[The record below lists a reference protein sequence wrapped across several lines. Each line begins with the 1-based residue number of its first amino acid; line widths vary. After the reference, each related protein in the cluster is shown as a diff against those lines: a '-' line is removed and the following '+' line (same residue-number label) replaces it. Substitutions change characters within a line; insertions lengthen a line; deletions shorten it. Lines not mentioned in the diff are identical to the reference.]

1 LTDSERERV
10 HGEHTEPRE
19 IEIEPSA
26 GGGTSAFFRV
36 PPREEPVIEL
46 HANVNG
52 RKVHYVSQAESAVRA
67 AAPAGGGRSGSGEGA
82 FSYSP
87 DLPLISKVEVIPWK
101 SDYSYYLSFCGDAV
115 RLADYTAD
123 KCEYKPF
130 FSYMP
135 QYSQMDAS
143 QLAYYF
149 YLREAVRSSEYPE
162 ADVSYLLLLIY
173 EAINLAGVRGADDSL
188 AMLCGIAEGYSEAFP
203 RIAMRLS
210 DWICDLCLIHKLTL
224 PALPAKTLVAL
235 SSFTSL
241 KEFYVGG
248 STADAALSI
257 LLSASGYD
265 YHKSRFCT
273 GENLPLFEKHIQG
286 ALSRVVSGAGEEKLL
301 STLTETR
308 VTRDTFV
315 GALCGPQSKKKLVIS
330 YRSLSRSHEFRFA
343 VADMVKY
350 CENRLRTALGLKSK
364 LSVGKLG
371 PGVKEAIDAYFD
383 AAFPGKNHKAEPE
396 YERLY
401 DPPATE
407 VTTDAA
413 RKIEEESWEITD
425 KLISA
430 FADAEEETE
439 NPGGSADEGGQN
451 AEPEASGCCE
461 TDVAP
466 AEQNNTDDVAD
477 NPAVGFTADE
487 TAFIR
492 ACLSRD
498 RDGQRS
504 AAAAAGA
511 SPDLMCD
518 RINEKALDI
527 IGDVVIETD
536 GKTFAV
542 SEFYIDEI
550 RGIIENG

>member
-1 LTDSERERV
+1 MDSERERI
-10 HGEHTEPRE
+10 HGEHTEPNE
-19 IEIEPSA
+19 IDIGPA
-26 GGGTSAFFRV
+26 DGGKDAAFFRV
-36 PPREEPVIEL
+36 PPREEGPAFEL

-52 RKVHYVSQAESAVRA
+52 RKVRYTSQTESAAHA
-67 AAPAGGGRSGSGEGA
+67 AAPSGGAEGGSREGG

-101 SDYSYYLSFCGDAV
+101 SDYSYYLSFCSDAV

-123 KCEYKPF
+123 RCEYKPF

-149 YLREAVRSSEYPE
+149 YLREAVRSGEYPE

-173 EAINLAGVRGADDSL
+173 EAINLAVVRGPEESL
-188 AMLCGIAEGYSEAFP
+188 ATLCSVATGYSDAFP

-210 DWICDLCLIHKLTL
+210 DWICDLCLSHRLTL
-224 PALPAKTLVAL
+224 PEMPSKTLAAL
-235 SSFTSL
+235 SSFASL
-241 KEFYVGG
+241 KEFYVCGNE
-248 STADAALSI
+248 TDAALTI

-265 YHKSRFCT
+265 YRKSRFCT
-273 GENLPLFEKHIQG
+273 GENLPLFDKHIRG
-286 ALSRVVSGAGEEKLL
+286 ALSRVVSGAGEERLL

-315 GALCGPQSKKKLVIS
+315 GALCGPKSKKKLIIS

-350 CENRLRTALGLKSK
+350 SENRLRSALGLKSK

-371 PGVKEAIDAYFD
+371 PGVKETIDAYFD

-430 FADAEEETE
+430 FGENEDESAATE
-439 NPGGSADEGGQN
+439 GVGQVP
-451 AEPEASGCCE
+451 EPEAGKCIENE
-461 TDVAP
+461 TAP
-466 AEQNNTDDVAD
+466 AGEELPDEGAD
-477 NPAVGFTADE
+477 KPAAGFTSEE

-511 SPDLMCD
+511 SPELICD
-518 RINEKALDI
+518 RINEKALDM
-527 IGDVVIETD
+527 IGDVVLESD
-536 GKTFAV
+536 GKLFVV
-542 SEFYIDEI
+542 SEYYLDEI